1 MSFKQQLL
9 ILMFS
14 LSIFYEL
21 YFQSQPVKLYLIRG
35 HENFLQCLGF
45 TCFSIIYSEVIFV
58 QDERYE
64 VCKSLSCVRL
74 FETPWTVAHQTPPSR
89 RFSRQ
94 EYWSG
99 LPFPSPGDLPDPGI
113 EPWSPALQA
122 DALPSVLPGKPKLL
136 GKPVWHSYTHIFSNL
151 LKI

>member
-64 VCKSLSCVRL
+64 ICKSLSCVRL
-74 FETPWTVAHQTPPSR
+74 FETPWPIARQTPLSLE
-89 RFSRQ
+89 FSRQ
-94 EYWSG
+94 ENWSG
-99 LPFPSPGDLPDPGI
+99 QPFPSAGDLPNPEIKLG
-113 EPWSPALQA
+113 SPAFQA
-122 DALPSVLPGKPKLL
+122 DSLPSEPPGKSQTYFLHMDIQL
-136 GKPVWHSYTHIFSNL
+136 FQHHV
-151 LKI
+151 LKRL